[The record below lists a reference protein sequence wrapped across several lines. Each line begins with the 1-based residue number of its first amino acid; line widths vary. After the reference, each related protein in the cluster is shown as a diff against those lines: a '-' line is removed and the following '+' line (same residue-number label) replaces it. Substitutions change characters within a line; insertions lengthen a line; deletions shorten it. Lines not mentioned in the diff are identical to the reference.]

1 MYAASSVSSVC
12 QDLSKDFVSC
22 DTDCKEEHMSESYA
36 EVIVHDEKDAA
47 GKKLGVCLILLT
59 LILLLYGA
67 MFQAL
72 FFMLGIIMIPVSFI
86 TLKNRYREYEYLLVS
101 DELDIAVVKNK
112 SKRKKLTSY
121 TLSELQCMAP
131 VHSHKLDGYHSNPQ
145 LKVRDF
151 SSGNKDHDIYS
162 MIFASQGMLQEVKV
176 EPTEAMLNEVRM
188 HHASVVFTE

>member
-1 MYAASSVSSVC
+1 MLSGMYGTA
-12 QDLSKDFVSC
+12 

-36 EVIVHDEKDAA
+36 EVIVHDEKDVK
-47 GKKLGVCLILLT
+47 GKQLGICLILLT
-59 LILLLYGA
+59 LLLLLYGA

-72 FFMLGIIMIPVSFI
+72 FFMIGIIMVPVSFV

-151 SSGNKDHDIYS
+151 SSGNQEHDIYS

-188 HHASVVFTE
+188 HHASVVFTD